1 MIEMI
6 PYVCQSE
13 QYFFEGECIYPAR
26 GEFTGK
32 WIYIGN
38 FTGKNPHPDR
48 LKPGGKY
55 ALVKIE
61 VSDRNLSYNF
71 QPQNRQYWDAAS
83 FSGDHLREVL
93 GRDDEARRL
102 ADALERGVEPSH
114 GVYQF
119 VEPVYLEVGQV
130 EPRLTP
136 YERLDVMEQ
145 SCCALEEL
153 YGFRAKNSAILAHR
167 DFKLDN
173 LMIEAG
179 GERFRVRLI
188 DFASICCEA
197 GDGTLK
203 TVTSASNSAP
213 EVVGV
218 RGVELTGFE
227 VSRKTDVFAMA
238 GVLAQLFGSCNPI
251 RAWNDP
257 FWPGP
262 GEQGIFATQR
272 ATDSIRDAY
281 EQVLARYDSIPEGI
295 SWVEHERV
303 GKFSWDTS
311 VDRELLEMVQALFR
325 DMIHIQPDRRLSL
338 EEVHRRL
345 EDILRWMEDRQMNTR
360 CGSPKLYAPAPRK
373 GNRSVYMV
381 DRNGLERN
389 RLAYTV
395 AMKRAWPGGRSGETA
410 YVCAYGTV
418 SDPVLTDEALKRG
431 CKAIPACP
439 GVETLCASLP
449 YLPDAEEGYSLL
461 VPALVSLH
469 EQGAFGQEFSGT
481 VHIFTPAAEGKHLS
495 YRGYDLPAA
504 ANLLR
509 AQGAKIILHSVTAA
523 KGEAQWYDRWEEL
536 LRSSVGGK
544 KTEEKKTY
552 GEGKAASSTEEKQTE
567 PDPDVKVK
575 TGSYVPPQ
583 GIHKGSGALYIKRGG
598 EKIYVAKRV

>member
-13 QYFFEGECIYPAR
+13 QYFFEGECIYPAK

-38 FTGKNPHPDR
+38 FTGKSPHPDR
-48 LKPGGKY
+48 VKPGGQY
-55 ALVKIE
+55 ALVRIE

-71 QPQNRQYWDAAS
+71 QPQNRQYWDAAN

-102 ADALERGVEPSH
+102 AEGLERGVEPSH

-119 VEPVYLEVGQV
+119 VEPVYLEIGQV
-130 EPRLTP
+130 EPKLTP
-136 YERLDVMEQ
+136 YERLEVVEQ

-153 YGFRAKNSAILAHR
+153 YSFRAKNSAILAHR

-257 FWPGP
+257 FWPEP
-262 GEQGIFATQR
+262 GDRGAFATQR
-272 ATDSIRDAY
+272 ATDSIRSAS
-281 EQVLARYDSIPEGI
+281 EQVLARYESIPAGI
-295 SWVEHERV
+295 SWIEQERAN
-303 GKFSWDTS
+303 KFSWNTS
-311 VDRELLEMVQALFR
+311 VERELLEQVQSLFR
-325 DMIHIQPDRRLSL
+325 DMIHIHPDRRLTL
-338 EEVHRRL
+338 EETHRRVK
-345 EDILRWMEDRQMNTR
+345 DILRWMEDRQMNIR
-360 CGSPKLYAPAPRK
+360 CGSRKLYPAAPRK
-373 GNRSVYMV
+373 GNRAVYMV

-395 AMKRAWPGGRSGETA
+395 AMKRAWSGGRTGETA

-418 SDPVLTDEALKRG
+418 SDPNLTDEALKRG

-439 GVETLCASLP
+439 GVETLCAALP
-449 YLPDAEEGYSLL
+449 HLPDAEDGWSLL
-461 VPALVSLH
+461 VPALVSLR
-469 EQGAFGQEFSGT
+469 EQGVFGEDFSGT
-481 VHIFTPAAEGKHLS
+481 IHIFTPAAEGKHLS
-495 YRGYDLPAA
+495 FRGYDLPAIA
-504 ANLLR
+504 GLLR
-509 AQGAKIILHSVTAA
+509 AGGAKIILYSVTADR
-523 KGEAQWYDRWEEL
+523 GENHWYDRWERL
-536 LRSSVGGK
+536 LQSSAGGRKTEAK
-544 KTEEKKTY
+544 KPPEEKK
-552 GEGKAASSTEEKQTE
+552 EPPPAEEKE
-567 PDPDVKVK
+567 PEPASQAK

-583 GIHKGSGALYIKRGG
+583 GIHKGSGALYVKRGG